1 MLLLV
6 SSVHAFCG
14 YYAGDDGQAIT
25 NASSIEVLT
34 EARDDPV
41 DGVLDDGSCA
51 PPGDDRPGD
60 DVVFDDGANWEDGW
74 E

>member
-1 MLLLV
+1 MPIDPL
-6 SSVHAFCG
+6 ADEWP
-14 YYAGDDGQAIT
+14 YDDA
-25 NASSIEVLT
+25 EVLT
-34 EARDDPV
+34 EAPDDPV